1 MCRHAHVSCRK
12 SQTGTKL
19 LTQQHRHELGD
30 RLAKDPE
37 LSNISVIGLDP
48 GAMGSDL
55 VRRGS
60 FLLRVIQ
67 VKLLMPVAASIAVR
81 FKPNGAIRPLWKSAD
96 DVMQACFDREVPKG
110 KALYLNGT
118 DEWETGVE
126 ARDAANRRSVWEYGL
141 KAADVKQGD
150 TVLVNWQ

>member
-1 MCRHAHVSCRK
+1 M
-12 SQTGTKL
+12 KL
-19 LTQQHRHELGD
+19 
-30 RLAKDPE
+30 
-37 LSNISVIGLDP
+37 V
-48 GAMGSDL
+48 
-55 VRRGS
+55 
-60 FLLRVIQ
+60 
-67 VKLLMPVAASIAVR
+67 MPVAASIAVR
-81 FKPNGAIRPLWKSAD
+81 SKPNGVLRPMWKSAD